1 MSSSGTNSIHRATHE
16 ALSGG
21 STVNSSSEDVVSI
34 PEDPQLESEYVEE
47 EDDPLGVKKLALSF
61 DYLLYKISEKMEVL
75 AQQTESSVI
84 SRKDEAE
91 RELLDVETS
100 ANNLKDLIQKCDDL
114 DNDFTMLE
122 QISIIVSDFKQRIKN
137 LELQIKNDGL

>member
-1 MSSSGTNSIHRATHE
+1 MSTSGTNSIHRATDE

>member
-1 MSSSGTNSIHRATHE
+1 
-16 ALSGG
+16 
-21 STVNSSSEDVVSI
+21 
-34 PEDPQLESEYVEE
+34 EE

-100 ANNLKDLIQKCDDL
+100 ANNLKDLIQKCDNL

-137 LELQIKNDGL
+137 LELQIKN